1 MCRSRITGL
10 VGLVTVSLALMTP
23 SSAFA
28 ANPAKLSINCTP
40 SGLSPGVAAACVVTV
55 TDAGPLACATA
66 LQE

>member
-10 VGLVTVSLALMTP
+10 FGLVTVSLALMTP

-40 SGLSPGVAAACVVTV
+40 KGSHPGLRPRAW
-55 TDAGPLACATA
+55 
-66 LQE
+66 